1 MNKRDKKELVFS
13 RVRIGGSFV
22 LVISGPLGVEI
33 HCFRLEK
40 HPREYSKWTDSLSI
54 DSP

>member
-1 MNKRDKKELVFS
+1 M
-13 RVRIGGSFV
+13 
-22 LVISGPLGVEI
+22 LVISSPMGVAI
-33 HCFRLEK
+33 DCFRLEK